1 VPPEMVIPGASRS
14 SVLLTRLYVPSG
26 DVAEPAYAAKT
37 SHWAA
42 VMTTRRPP
50 SCGTFPGPVR
60 RR

>member
-1 VPPEMVIPGASRS
+1 VPPGMVIPGASRS

-42 VMTTRRPP
+42 VMKRGSGFGVASARW
-50 SCGTFPGPVR
+50 G
-60 RR
+60 